1 MIGFFRLYS
10 WFVPLGHDRFI
21 ILLYL
26 LCLIITCFAFNQVEL
41 IIEEVGIK
49 RIKIKENNKWIKII
63 NELLINYI
71 WFYINYSYCFN
82 NISISIIIRQI
93 INKISVPLMSYHNMY
108 NFPSFNAQLELEM
121 LEWGNYVQNLQD
133 RKIYRCVQRPDLAA
147 TTLNNLTR
155 NVSVNRYAE
164 LFSVTVVKG
173 AAGEIL
179 DSWAPNGSQQQL

>member
-1 MIGFFRLYS
+1 
-10 WFVPLGHDRFI
+10 
-21 ILLYL
+21 
-26 LCLIITCFAFNQVEL
+26 
-41 IIEEVGIK
+41 
-49 RIKIKENNKWIKII
+49 
-63 NELLINYI
+63 
-71 WFYINYSYCFN
+71 
-82 NISISIIIRQI
+82 
-93 INKISVPLMSYHNMY
+93 MSYHNMY

-121 LEWGNYVQNLQD
+121 FEWGNYVQNLQD